1 VKKSIDILTKGGYLL
16 FIHPIGW
23 FKPDEK
29 TGTHDLILSHQI
41 IKMRIYKDT
50 TAKVLFSGKGEISIA
65 YYLLEKTLP
74 KHKTKIIDTDN
85 NTEYLM
91 LNKESLL
98 SLKNNSI
105 ISKIQLSKVKLFKTS
120 EDYLTTSIKQTLCEK
135 GNNKLVHRI
144 TNKGEITF
152 VKSSN
157 IHKHQYIPKI
167 ILYGFTYPRYLYDKR
182 GEYGLI
188 GFNQHYFIGDGLD
201 KLDDYFKTKL
211 SALLLSSLKYD
222 QDFIEPKYYPDVR
235 TLPLEKITD
244 ETLADYFG
252 FTKEERETIN
262 STEYPMREYIFKE
275 ITCAELK
282 GKKAES
288 DDYDAEGGGKQRR
301 FTRKVRRV

>member
-16 FIHPIGW
+16 FNHPIGW
-23 FKPDEK
+23 FKPDERS
-29 TGTHDLILSHQI
+29 GTHNLILSHQI
-41 IKMRIYKDT
+41 IKMRIYTNDQSSKD
-50 TAKVLFSGKGEISIA
+50 LFSGKGKISIA

-98 SLKNNSI
+98 SIKNNSI
-105 ISKIQLSKVKLFKTS
+105 ISKIQSSKVKLFITS

-144 TNKGEITF
+144 TDKGEITF

-167 ILYGFTYPRYLYDKR
+167 ILNGYTYPRYLYDKK

-188 GFNQHYFIGDGLD
+188 GSHQHYFIGDGLD

-211 SALLLSSLKYD
+211 SALLLNCFKYR
-222 QDFIEPKYYPDVR
+222 QHFIEPKYYPDVR

-252 FTKEERETIN
+252 FTKEERESIN
-262 STEYPMREYIFKE
+262 AIEYPTREYKFKE
-275 ITCAELK
+275 ITSAELN
-282 GKKAES
+282 GEKAE
-288 DDYDAEGGGKQRR
+288 
-301 FTRKVRRV
+301 